1 MQAATISY
9 PQAFT
14 APILSC
20 TRAAVDTTG
29 KSGVLVAT
37 SIKSISSGDLPD
49 LFNKSIATCL
59 HISDVASPSPTKC
72 LFSIPVRDNIQSFEV
87 STIFSKSVF
96 VSVLS
101 GRYFAVTVI
110 LAFNLAAP
118 NDH

>member
-1 MQAATISY
+1 MDIETKDKNKGVINFQEISW
-9 PQAFT
+9 
-14 APILSC
+14 
-20 TRAAVDTTG
+20 
-29 KSGVLVAT
+29 
-37 SIKSISSGDLPD
+37 IKKNINDLFEVGDLIYVKKNNKNIPD

-110 LAFNLAAP
+110 LAFNLVAP